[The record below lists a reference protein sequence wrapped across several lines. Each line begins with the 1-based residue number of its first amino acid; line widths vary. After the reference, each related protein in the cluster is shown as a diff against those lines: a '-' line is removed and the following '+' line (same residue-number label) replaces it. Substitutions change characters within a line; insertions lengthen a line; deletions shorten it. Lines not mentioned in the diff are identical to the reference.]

1 MTEFRLTQISDTHL
15 SRRIPHFNENFHRV
29 AEYIDGTRPD
39 VVVNTGDLAFD
50 GPAHPDDLSFA
61 QQMHA
66 ALPVQFHCIPGN
78 HDIGDNPTLIGKS
91 PERQPSDQSLDAF
104 ITAFG
109 EDRFSF
115 EAAGWHFIG
124 VNSLILNTGLTQEEN
139 QFDWLTAELS
149 RLNGKP
155 LALFIHKP
163 LYKTAP
169 DDPEVTAT
177 SFRYVPMPARERL
190 IDTLNGVNLRLV
202 ASGHVHQ
209 RRDYT
214 FGSVRH
220 VWAPSTGFMIASDE
234 KQERI
239 GTKEVG
245 LVEYKFHPGGF
256 EVRHV
261 RAPGQVDIDLHTAI
275 DVDKFAP

>member
-1 MTEFRLTQISDTHL
+1 MAELRLTQISDTHL
-15 SRRIPHFNENFHRV
+15 SHRVPNFNENFHRV

-39 VVVNTGDLAFD
+39 IVVNTGDLAFD
-50 GPAHPDDLSFA
+50 GPGHPDDLEFA
-61 QQMHA
+61 QQLHA
-66 ALPVQFHCIPGN
+66 ALPGEFHCIPGN
-78 HDIGDNPTLIGKS
+78 HDIGDNPTLTGKH
-91 PERQPSDQSLDAF
+91 PERRPSKQSLDAF
-104 ITAFG
+104 ATAFG
-109 EDRFSF
+109 EDHFSF
-115 EAAGWHFIG
+115 EAAGWRFIG
-124 VNSLILNTGLTQEEN
+124 INSLILNTGLTQEEN
-139 QFDWLTAELS
+139 QFDWLTTELS
-149 RLNGKP
+149 GFNGKP

-169 DDPEVTAT
+169 DDPEIAAT
-177 SFRYVPMPARERL
+177 SFRYVPMPARKRL
-190 IDTLNGVNLRLV
+190 IDALSNVNLCLV

-214 FGSVRH
+214 FGFVRH
-220 VWAPSTGFMIASDE
+220 VWAPSTGFVIRSDE

-239 GTKEVG
+239 GAKEVG
-245 LVEYKFHPGGF
+245 LVEYKFNPDGF